1 MKHQV
6 KHLNIAKRTLTA
18 SLPLAHLMTS
28 GYTEEYLHYELSSE
42 NTTFYYLLSRKVY
55 FSLALIY
62 LPKTSSHW
70 SEFCVLKHVKCSAF
84 RYCTELPY
92 LLYVATVSV
101 VEGCCV
107 LNFCPCNISFHLGER
122 TGTGVIQGT
131 CSILFDNLYLS
142 HHFI

>member
-107 LNFCPCNISFHLGER
+107 AELLSLQHFLSLGRKNRDRSYSGYLLN
-122 TGTGVIQGT
+122 
-131 CSILFDNLYLS
+131 SI
-142 HHFI
+142 